1 LIDPKMAV
9 DCEIYEVPMDE
20 QGGEQEEPS
29 SPIEKPRKERKR
41 KPLTEEQKEKCRNN
55 LAKARAI
62 RKLMVEKEQK
72 EKERIQ
78 REYEQTQ
85 LREVEVEQSEDE
97 EELPI
102 EDRLLK
108 RPKPKGRTPKTKI
121 IVEDRPNPRRRAARR
136 RRGGD
141 SGGDGEESE
150 DSWESDEEPEPKRP
164 RKTKPRAPKVK
175 KISQKE
181 QRLALLESKLD
192 DIIAHTKK
200 SMEKPRV
207 RNTKS
212 TTTIIQTPRE
222 ASPAVNP
229 ELKRVA
235 AKVLSMF

>member
-1 LIDPKMAV
+1 
-9 DCEIYEVPMDE
+9 MDE

-29 SPIEKPRKERKR
+29 SPIEKPRKERKKR
-41 KPLTEEQKEKCRNN
+41 KPLTEAQKEKCRNN

-85 LREVEVEQSEDE
+85 LKEEVESEDE
-97 EELPI
+97 EPPI

-108 RPKPKGRTPKTKI
+108 RPKPKGKKPRTKI
-121 IVEDRPNPRRRAARR
+121 IVEDPPKRGRRGRGARR
-136 RRGGD
+136 RDDREDSDQEGGGSD
-141 SGGDGEESE
+141 
-150 DSWESDEEPEPKRP
+150 DSWESEEEPEPKRP

-212 TTTIIQTPRE
+212 TTTIIQAPRE
-222 ASPAVNP
+222 PSPGVNP
-229 ELKRVA
+229 ELKRAA
-235 AKVLSMF
+235 AKILSMF

>member
-1 LIDPKMAV
+1 MAV

-29 SPIEKPRKERKR
+29 SPIEKPRKERKKR
-41 KPLTEEQKEKCRNN
+41 KPLTEEQKERCRNN

-72 EKERIQ
+72 AKERIQ

-85 LREVEVEQSEDE
+85 LKEVEQSDD

-108 RPKPKGRTPKTKI
+108 RPKPKGRKPKTKI
-121 IVEDRPNPRRRAARR
+121 IVEDAARPRRGRR
-136 RRGGD
+136 SRRGEGD
-141 SGGDGEESE
+141 SDGDGSE
-150 DSWESDEEPEPKRP
+150 DSWESEEEPEPKRP

-212 TTTIIQTPRE
+212 TTTIIQAPRE
-222 ASPAVNP
+222 PSPAINP
-229 ELKRVA
+229 DLKRA
-235 AKVLSMF
+235 AVKILSMF